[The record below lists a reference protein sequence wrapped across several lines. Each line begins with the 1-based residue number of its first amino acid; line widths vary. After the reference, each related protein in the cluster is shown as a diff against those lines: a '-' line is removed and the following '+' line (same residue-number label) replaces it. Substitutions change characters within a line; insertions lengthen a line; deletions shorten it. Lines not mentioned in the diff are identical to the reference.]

1 MDEILLVEDNADDA
15 ALTLRALQRT
25 KVATEV
31 VHVTDGVQALAYL
44 RRQGEFADRD
54 SSQVPVLMLLDLKL
68 PLIDGLEVLRQVR
81 AEVATR
87 RMPVVVL
94 TTSMEESDL
103 ATSYDLGANGYVR
116 KPVDFAEFVSAVQ
129 SLGAFWLTVNE
140 QPPGA

>member
-25 KVATEV
+25 KMATEV
-31 VHVTDGVQALAYL
+31 VHVTDGVQALAHL
-44 RRQGEFADRD
+44 RGQGDFAERD
-54 SSQVPVLMLLDLKL
+54 SGQVPVLMLLDLKL

-81 AEVATR
+81 AEAATR

-140 QPPGA
+140 RPPGA

>member
-44 RRQGEFADRD
+44 RRQGEFSDRD
-54 SSQVPVLMLLDLKL
+54 RSQVPVLMLLDLKL

-81 AEVATR
+81 AEAATR

-94 TTSMEESDL
+94 TTSMRIPPLHHTCAS
-103 ATSYDLGANGYVR
+103 R
-116 KPVDFAEFVSAVQ
+116 HFASSPS

-140 QPPGA
+140 QPPRL